1 MSPRFALEHEAGCSC
16 TAATKLRPE
25 ELEVLD
31 AMADTV
37 GLSRYLF
44 IREILRQQIRKVT
57 K

>member
-1 MSPRFALEHEAGCSC
+1 MPSHFALEHEAGCSC

-25 ELEVLD
+25 EIEVLD